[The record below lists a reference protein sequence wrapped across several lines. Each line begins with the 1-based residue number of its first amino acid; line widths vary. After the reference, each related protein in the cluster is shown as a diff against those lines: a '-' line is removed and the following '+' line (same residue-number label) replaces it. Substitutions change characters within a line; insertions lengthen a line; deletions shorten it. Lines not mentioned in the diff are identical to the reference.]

1 MKTLTFALQKGG
13 TGKTSV
19 SVSVAVELA
28 KKYRVIFI
36 DADPQGNSSSWIGSS
51 QIKHELSD
59 VLNEEASLGECI
71 CQTEIPNLFLIP
83 TAGIDGGLRKYQESK
98 AMSLPFAIADLL
110 PDLSKIF
117 DFCIIDT
124 SPAFGGIER
133 ACFAAADEVIPVL
146 QLNQFSVDGLKIFT
160 TNLTNAKKALHLG
173 DKPVIRNI
181 ILNARDERIAQQND
195 NLKIFQSMQ
204 SDSVQLFV
212 LPTDQA
218 YSKAQKINKPTQSI
232 STAKPETLKVL
243 ESIANKIAEDY
254 NK

>member
-28 KKYRVIFI
+28 KKYRVVFI
-36 DADPQGNSSSWIGSS
+36 DADPQGNSSAWIGSN
-51 QIKHELSD
+51 QIKYELAD
-59 VLNEEASLGECI
+59 VLNEEAPLGECI
-71 CQTEIPNLFLIP
+71 YQTEIQNLFLIP
-83 TAGIDGGLRKYQESK
+83 TAGIGGGLRQYQESK
-98 AMSLPFAIADLL
+98 AMGKPFAIADLL
-110 PDLSKIF
+110 PDLAKVF
-117 DFCIIDT
+117 DYCIIDT

-133 ACFAAADEVIPVL
+133 QCFCAADEVIPVL

-160 TNLTNAKKALHLG
+160 TNLGNAKKDYRLG
-173 DKPVIRNI
+173 NKPVIRNI

-204 SDSVQLFV
+204 SDEVKLFV

-218 YSKAQKINKPTQSI
+218 YSKAQKINKPVQSI
-232 STAKPETLKVL
+232 SSTKKETLRVL
-243 ESIANKIAEDY
+243 EEIAAEIVAD
-254 NK
+254 NQ